1 MTGAACRARR
11 SDTLVAAAVL
21 ILLLAGWLHGLGVS
35 GLHLLWTLRSQL
47 VSAEPAQLPFAA
59 GSLRKGAYSASSLP
73 AAST

>member
-21 ILLLAGWLHGLGVS
+21 ILLLAGWLHGLGAS
-35 GLHLLWTLRSQL
+35 GLQLLSTLRSQL
-47 VSAEPAQLPFAA
+47 VSAEPAQVPLAA
-59 GSLRKGAYSASSLP
+59 GPLRKGAYSASSLP